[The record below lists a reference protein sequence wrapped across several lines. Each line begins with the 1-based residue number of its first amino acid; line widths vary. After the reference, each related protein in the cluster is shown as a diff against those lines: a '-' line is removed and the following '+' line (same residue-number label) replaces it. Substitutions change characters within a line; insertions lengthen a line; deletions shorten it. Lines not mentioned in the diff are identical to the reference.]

1 MSVKSEVL
9 KLLQNEPSYL
19 SGEDMAQTLNVSRT
33 AIWKAI
39 KSLQNEGYE
48 IFAISNKGYKLG
60 NADILSKEGI
70 EQYLT
75 VDCELEVESL
85 VTSTNTLTVQ
95 KAVAGQKERYVMVA
109 GAQSKGRG
117 RTGHTFYSPEQ
128 TGIYLSIL
136 LKPENTTPFEAT
148 NITSMAA
155 VAACEAIESLGKNPE
170 IKWINDIFINKRKV
184 SGILTEASIN
194 METRL
199 MDYVVMGI
207 GLNVYTPKEGF
218 PEDIKDIAGSILE
231 DTIRDGRN
239 KLAAAFINS
248 FLTYYE
254 NFKEKTYYESYKSHS
269 MILGKEVFV
278 DTKEGRKKVFAKDI
292 DPNFEL
298 IIIDD
303 GVEKTVSSGEV
314 HIKL

>member
-1 MSVKSEVL
+1 MSIKNEVL
-9 KLLQNEPSYL
+9 KLLQNNANYL
-19 SGEDMAQTLNVSRT
+19 SGEDMAQQLNVSRT
-33 AIWKAI
+33 AVWKAI
-39 KSLQNEGYE
+39 KSLQHEGYE
-48 IFAISNKGYKLG
+48 IFATSNKGYKLG

-75 VDCELEVESL
+75 VDCSLEVQSL
-85 VTSTNTLTVQ
+85 VTSTNTLMVQ
-95 KAVAGQKERYVMVA
+95 RAIAGEKEKTILIA
-109 GAQSKGRG
+109 GAQSQGRG

-136 LKPENTTPFEAT
+136 LKPENTTPYEAT

-155 VAACEAIESLGKNPE
+155 VAACEAIESMGKQPE
-170 IKWINDIFINKRKV
+170 IKWINDIFINKKKV

-194 METRL
+194 METKL

-207 GLNVYTPKEGF
+207 GLNVYAPKEGF
-218 PEDIKDIAGSILE
+218 PEDIKNIAGPIL
-231 DTIRDGRN
+231 DKTIRDGRN
-239 KLAAAFINS
+239 KIAAAFINS

-254 NFKEKTYYESYKSHS
+254 NFKDKTYYESYKSHS
-269 MILGKEVFV
+269 MILGQDVYI
-278 DTKEGRKKVFAKDI
+278 DTREGRKKVFAKDI

-298 IIIDD
+298 IIIEN
-303 GVEKTVSSGEV
+303 GKERTVSSGEV